1 MKYKFIQLESSL
13 FRVEKMCQ
21 VLRVNRSRYYAW
33 LRQPLSKTA
42 HENQIITQEIRIIHA
57 EQKKSNY
64 GSPRMAY
71 ELWEAGFTC
80 STSRVARLMKEA
92 GIMAKRHKK
101 YKVTTN
107 SKHQKLIS
115 PNLLQQI
122 FETDRPNKI
131 WVSDIT
137 YIKTGEGWLYLTT
150 VIDLFNRKVVGWSMS
165 DRMFASQTTVAAL
178 KHASLRSETR
188 SKIIFHS
195 DKGIQYACS
204 EFRKLLKSND
214 MIQSMSGKGNCYDN
228 AVAESFF
235 KTLKAELIYQRSFQ
249 TRKEARIAIFD
260 YIEIF
265 YNKERRHSTLG
276 NISPEQYLNN
286 YYLDQENQPCFV
298 A

>member
-1 MKYKFIQLESSL
+1 MKYQFIQLESST

-21 VLRVNRSRYYAW
+21 ALRVNRSRYYAW
-33 LRQPLSKTA
+33 LRQPISKTA
-42 HENQIITQEIRIIHA
+42 YENKTIIKTIKCIHA
-57 EQKKSNY
+57 NQKKSNY
-64 GSPRMAY
+64 GSPRMTC

-92 GIMAKRHKK
+92 GIVAKRHKK
-101 YKVTTN
+101 FKVTTN

-122 FETDRPNKI
+122 FETNRPNKI

-137 YIKTGEGWLYLTT
+137 YIKTGEGWLYLTS

-165 DRMFASQTTVAAL
+165 DRMYASQTTVRAL
-178 KHASLRSETR
+178 KHACLRTETE
-188 SKIIFHS
+188 SKVIFHS
-195 DKGIQYACS
+195 DKGVQYACS
-204 EFRKLLKSND
+204 EFRKILKDNG
-214 MIQSMSGKGNCYDN
+214 MVQSMSGKGNCYDN

-235 KTLKAELIYQRSFQ
+235 KTLKSELIYQNHFQ
-249 TRKEARIAIFD
+249 TRKEAKIAIFD
-260 YIEIF
+260 YIETF

-286 YYLDQENQPCFV
+286 YYLDQENQQCRV